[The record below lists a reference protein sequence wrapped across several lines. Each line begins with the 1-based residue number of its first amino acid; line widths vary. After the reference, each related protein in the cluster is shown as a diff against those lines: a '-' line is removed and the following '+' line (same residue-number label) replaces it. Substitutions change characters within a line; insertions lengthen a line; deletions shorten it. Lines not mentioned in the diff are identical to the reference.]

1 MGNCTPIMPING
13 VLFKMFLFNDDVP
26 IYFVQRNEEA
36 QSLIENALV
45 RYMRSQNVLGNQLL
59 YSLSKE

>member
-1 MGNCTPIMPING
+1 
-13 VLFKMFLFNDDVP
+13 MFLFNDDVP

-45 RYMRSQNVLGNQLL
+45 RYMMSQNVLGNQLL